1 MNKKTFNLFKKLIL
15 NNNKPLQID
24 DMSAFF
30 HVGVR
35 TLYNYWDEICDYLIK
50 LDLRTPFSFDGKE
63 FKCQIDET
71 MKQYLI
77 ASLRTMSFYEYK
89 LSGFERQAVM
99 SVIFLVSGAPIKS
112 SSFNDILCVSQNT
125 ITNDLKEVKKLFDSY
140 HIHFHE
146 NKYQGFIIECP
157 ETIRRNLLLKIFD
170 GQNIIQDYFID
181 TPANPCVS
189 YICNYMKIEKYRR
202 LIESIV
208 KGVEEKLCMHM
219 TDYNFYKVVTILL
232 IITSRNQAGF
242 PILSKEEYASGT
254 KSYDQ
259 LTLFTECIFYELN
272 SLLNTTAAESLYFM
286 NRMQHYNL
294 VSEKPSNTYNEVLF
308 SLVIK
313 EFLTTVSGYYQ
324 YDLLGDTSLAEYLN
338 SHISACYNRLKKN
351 IIIENPYLSEMKK
364 KYEQDFLFLKDHIY
378 ILENALHISFNDGEI
393 AYILMHI
400 LATLEKDRNSMDSPN
415 TVVICHGGIATSNY
429 LSTQLLRHFKLNIV
443 AACSIH
449 NAKNI
454 IDAHSIDLIISTL
467 PISGFHIPTVVVDA
481 MLMEED
487 IHNLREKLS
496 LIQKRYANQSHAL
509 PDTPN
514 AHSLQSLRSML
525 SMERI
530 VLDKEVLD
538 WKEAIISAGEL
549 LLWDK
554 LISVNY
560 LHTMIDLIV
569 KYGAYIVIAPHIA
582 LAHAAPSDG
591 AKDSGV
597 SVVRLKYPV
606 EFGKEK
612 LDPVKIV
619 VACAFLDTTENA
631 NLLLKLM
638 RSLLKPNFLSI
649 ASAAKTP
656 QEILDYFE

>member
-1 MNKKTFNLFKKLIL
+1 MNQKNFNLFKKLIL
-15 NNNKPLQID
+15 NNNKPLLID

-30 HVGVR
+30 HVGTR

-50 LDLRTPFSFDGKE
+50 LDLRAPFSFDGKE

-89 LSGFERQAVM
+89 LSGSERQAIM
-99 SVIFLVSGAPIKS
+99 SVIFLISSAPIKS

-125 ITNDLKEVKKLFDSY
+125 VANDLKEVKKLFDSY
-140 HIHFHE
+140 RICFHE
-146 NKYQGFIIECP
+146 NKSHGFVLECTEP
-157 ETIRRNLLLKIFD
+157 IRRNLLLKIFD
-170 GQNIIQDYFID
+170 DQNIIQDYFIN
-181 TPANPCVS
+181 TPANPCIS
-189 YICNYMKIEKYRR
+189 YICDYMKLEKYRH
-202 LIESIV
+202 LIEAVV
-208 KGVEEKLCMHM
+208 KEVEDKIHMHM

-232 IITSRNQAGF
+232 IITVRNQAGY
-242 PILSKEEYASGT
+242 PILYKEEYPAGI

-259 LTLFTECIFYELN
+259 LSLLTECIFHGLDSVLN
-272 SLLNTTAAESLYFM
+272 AAAAEPYYFM
-286 NRMQHYNL
+286 DRIQHYKL

-313 EFLTTVSGYYQ
+313 EFLTTVSGYYK
-324 YDLLGDTSLAEYLN
+324 YDLLNDTSLTDYLN
-338 SHISACYNRLKKN
+338 AHISACYNRLKKN

-364 KYEQDFLFLKDHIY
+364 KYRQDFLFLKDHIY

-400 LATLEKDRNSMDSPN
+400 LAAIEKDRNSMDFPN
-415 TVVICHGGIATSNY
+415 VVVICHGGLATSNY
-429 LSTQLLRHFKLNIV
+429 LSTQLHRHFKLNI
-443 AACSIH
+443 AATCSIH

-454 IDAHSIDLIISTL
+454 IKEHSIDLIISTM
-467 PISGFHIPTVVVDA
+467 PVSEFNIPTVEVNA
-481 MLMEED
+481 LLMDED
-487 IHNLREKLS
+487 IRNLREKLS
-496 LIQKRYANQSHAL
+496 LIQKHYANQSYAL
-509 PDTPN
+509 PHVTN
-514 AHSLQSLRSML
+514 VHSQSLQSML
-525 SMERI
+525 SRERI

-591 AKDSGV
+591 ARDSGV

-631 NLLLKLM
+631 NTLLRLM
-638 RSLLKPNFLSI
+638 RSILKPDFLSI
-649 ASAAKTP
+649 AAAAETP
-656 QEILDYFE
+656 QEILDYFK